1 MKVKIFIG
9 IFIAAMLTMQGCTTV
24 YTLKKIPDTPANRQ
38 AFRDCQHTLAVAT
51 GYDSAGYIQ
60 LFKNCT
66 ATIESTTATVEEY
79 PASAP
84 AGCQEI
90 QMKDDVF
97 YYFCK

>member
-1 MKVKIFIG
+1 ML
-9 IFIAAMLTMQGCTTV
+9 IAVAFTIQGCTTA

-38 AFRDCQHTLAVAT
+38 AFRDCRHTLAVAT
-51 GYDSAGYIQ
+51 GYDSAGYIR

-66 ATIESTTATVEEY
+66 ATIESTTETVEAY
-79 PASAP
+79 PSSAP

-90 QMKDDVF
+90 QEKEDVI